1 MKKIILT
8 VVLIAI
14 IVYAYDP
21 SIETTG
27 TEKEKNILKDLEQE
41 HIDSELKIYRK
52 SVEQKKAKGKT
63 IDKTEQEVID
73 NAKANF
79 NYKMKKIA
87 DLIKKSTTDINFF
100 GRVVDQSTNP
110 IPNAIVPFKLSHY
123 NIFTNLKRTKYKCYT
138 DENGCFEITDA
149 RGLSLSFDKPIKD
162 GYELTKNC
170 RANYL
175 YSYDRRPLH
184 QPDPINPV
192 LFIMRKIPKKALMFY
207 AHDNVKCKNYNST
220 IYFPIIQRMGG
231 KTAQK
236 WFDEKGYFQEEVLK
250 PKGENIIVVDRRMRL
265 YKTMNAFALKF
276 TAYPTDDTNII
287 KFVFN
292 LLPNGKFAIPT
303 KDDKF
308 IETSLEAPESGYQ
321 PAVTI
326 LLTNNFKD
334 IKRTLFLK
342 VSAATNKTLYGK
354 LTLAFKE
361 IEKKKKRKKTKYCY
375 DNSPFNISVQYTMY
389 LNVEGTR
396 NLLYER
402 ELERH
407 AKMRFEHDGKR
418 MLKLIEKRKRET
430 KEEKKKKLER
440 YKLYK

>member
-73 NAKANF
+73 NAKASF
-79 NYKMKKIA
+79 NYKVKKTAEI
-87 DLIKKSTTDINFF
+87 IKKSTDDINFF
-100 GRVVDQSTNP
+100 GRVVNQSTNP

-192 LFIMRKIPKKALMFY
+192 LFIMRKVPEKALTFVVAGSDY
-207 AHDNVKCKNYNST
+207 IEIKTLN
-220 IYFPIIQRMGG
+220 FPIYSRFFRF
-231 KTAQK
+231 KDYNVDVEKVKYRVDWRTR
-236 WFDEKGYFQEEVLK
+236 WFKEKGYFK
-250 PKGENIIVVDRRMRL
+250 IGSPK
-265 YKTMNAFALKF
+265 FKF
-276 TAYPTDDTNII
+276 TAFSTTDTNVYKITFELVPDGEFARCSEKTQKII
-287 KFVFN
+287 NQVISDRWFPSTLK
-292 LLPNGKFAIPT
+292 KEIAT
-303 KDDKF
+303 
-308 IETSLEAPESGYQ
+308 EAPETGYQ
-321 PAVTI
+321 SEMSVI
-326 LLTNNFKD
+326 FTNNMKKTLKSLYFFK
-334 IKRTLFLK
+334 
-342 VSAATNKTLYGK
+342 VQATENQTLYGK
-354 LTLAFKE
+354 LIFK
-361 IEKKKKRKKTKYCY
+361 IRSKKNKTRPYIY
-375 DNSPFNISVQYTMY
+375 ISQECY

-396 NLLYER
+396 NLLYDSNLECFEKER
-402 ELERH
+402 
-407 AKMRFEHDGKR
+407 
-418 MLKLIEKRKRET
+418 IEKGET
-430 KEEKKKKLER
+430 KALELMEVRKNRSSKEKEKQKILKE